1 MTATISCAHLLYSSN
16 TSGIIRARYRNN
28 MNCEWNLTSSDKLEL
43 VFLHV
48 ETHSSA
54 DYVNVYD
61 GDSAASR
68 LIATISR
75 SSRLA
80 PILSSSNELHVRF
93 TSDGSGQCT
102 AMYRGSMHL
111 ILVEIFIKTCLCL
124 PSVIFF
130 FLEQRRK
137 ANVHKEYLSIY
148 TYCYV

>member
-1 MTATISCAHLLYSSN
+1 MKATVSCAHLLVISSN
-16 TSGIIRARYRNN
+16 TSGIIRASSHQQYSNN

-48 ETHSSA
+48 KTHSSA

-68 LIATISR
+68 LIATISG
-75 SSRLA
+75 SSRPA
-80 PILSSSNELHVRF
+80 SILSSSNELHVRF
-93 TSDGSGQCT
+93 TSDGSGQSEGFT

-124 PSVIFF
+124 ANVFF
-130 FLEQRRK
+130 FLRTT
-137 ANVHKEYLSIY
+137 KESKR
-148 TYCYV
+148 T